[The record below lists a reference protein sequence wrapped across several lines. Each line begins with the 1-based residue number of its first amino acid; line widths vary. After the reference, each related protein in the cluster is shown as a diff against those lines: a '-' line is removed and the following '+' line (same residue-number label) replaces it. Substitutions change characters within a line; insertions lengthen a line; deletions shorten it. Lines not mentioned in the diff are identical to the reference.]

1 MEQKV
6 FVGDKWG
13 ELRVLEVYPY
23 KSSYRCKCRCEICGN
38 IVVFTQSE
46 LCGTKRKTS
55 CGCAKGMRIRGN
67 PTLVKLL
74 KTKAVLDNRTDE
86 ERREIMN
93 KRFYK

>member
-23 KSSYRCKCRCEICGN
+23 KGSYKCKCQCEICGN

-46 LCGTKRKTS
+46 LYGTKRKTS

-74 KTKAVLDNRTDE
+74 KTKAVLDNRTKE
-86 ERREIMN
+86 EKQAIMN
-93 KRFYK
+93 KRIYK